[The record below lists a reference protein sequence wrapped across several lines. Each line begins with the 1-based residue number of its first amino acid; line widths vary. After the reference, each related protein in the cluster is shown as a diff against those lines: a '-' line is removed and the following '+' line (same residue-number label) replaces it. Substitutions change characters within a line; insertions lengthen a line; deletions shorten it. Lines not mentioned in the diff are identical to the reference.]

1 MKRSND
7 ISLGDAIREFLLSY
21 HLDEKLL
28 EKQVM
33 ESWERVMGKM
43 VAQHTIRLNISRKV
57 LYIKVDSAALR
68 SELSFAKEG
77 IRKALNSE
85 VKSEVIR
92 EVVIN

>member
-1 MKRSND
+1 
-7 ISLGDAIREFLLSY
+7 
-21 HLDEKLL
+21 
-28 EKQVM
+28 
-33 ESWERVMGKM
+33 M
-43 VAQHTIRLNISRKV
+43 VSQHTTRLNISKKV

-68 SELSFAKEG
+68 NELSFAKEN

>member
-7 ISLGDAIREFLLSY
+7 ISLGDAIRDFLSSY

-33 ESWERVMGKM
+33 QSWERVMGKM
-43 VAQHTIRLNISRKV
+43 VSQHTIRLNISNKV

-68 SELSFAKEG
+68 NELSFAKES
-77 IRKALNSE
+77 IRKALNAE

>member
-1 MKRSND
+1 LKRSND
-7 ISLGDAIREFLLSY
+7 ISLGDAIRDFLSSY

-28 EKQVM
+28 EKQLM
-33 ESWERVMGKM
+33 LSWEKVMGKM
-43 VAQHTIRLNISRKV
+43 VSQHTTRLNISKKV

-68 SELSFAKEG
+68 NELSFAKEN

>member
-7 ISLGDAIREFLLSY
+7 ISLGDAIRDFLSSY

-28 EKQVM
+28 EKQLM
-33 ESWERVMGKM
+33 LSWEKVMGKM
-43 VAQHTIRLNISRKV
+43 VSQHTTRLNISKKV

-68 SELSFAKEG
+68 NELSFAKEN